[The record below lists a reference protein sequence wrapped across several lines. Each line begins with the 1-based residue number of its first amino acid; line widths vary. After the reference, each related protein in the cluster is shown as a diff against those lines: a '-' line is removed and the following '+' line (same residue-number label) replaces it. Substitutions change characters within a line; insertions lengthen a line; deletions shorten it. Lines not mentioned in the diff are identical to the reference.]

1 MRRRWQ
7 IRRRYR
13 RVVESG
19 IGWTKPRVCMG
30 SRGRWY
36 VPSFKRVN
44 KALAN
49 VGFVR
54 AEINSPNVCIIH
66 CGLRCVRGGH
76 HHLFLGRKRPGRC
89 ALSPARTASGIPLS
103 LDGYVGKDA
112 AAASTKGSESRS
124 QEREHVD
131 QDVRKGIAAAYLCA
145 PPRIHP
151 DVRRNASHAP
161 GTPADRSHRPNSGR

>member
-36 VPSFKRVN
+36 VPYVRVN
-44 KALAN
+44 EVLSN
-49 VGFVR
+49 FGSER
-54 AEINSPNVCIIH
+54 AGINSPSNVCIIH
-66 CGLRCVRGGH
+66 CALRCVRGGH
-76 HHLFLGRKRPGRC
+76 HHLFLGRRRLGRC
-89 ALSPARTASGIPLS
+89 ALSPARTASGTPLS
-103 LDGYVGKDA
+103 LNGYVGQDA
-112 AAASTKGSESRS
+112 AAASTKGSASRS

-131 QDVRKGIAAAYLCA
+131 HDVRKGIAAAYLYHHLEFIQTFVGMPYTRQA
-145 PPRIHP
+145 RQPITPTGRI
-151 DVRRNASHAP
+151 R
-161 GTPADRSHRPNSGR
+161 